1 MYSHIRL
8 PIRVQEAVSTET
20 IDAVFQSIS
29 LAHFMSMRILSGRQI
44 TLVMT
49 QGMYFLM
56 YIE

>member
-1 MYSHIRL
+1 MKII
-8 PIRVQEAVSTET
+8 PITTET

-29 LAHFMSMRILSGRQI
+29 LTHFMSMRILSGRQI

-49 QGMYFLM
+49 QGMYFLR